1 MNIRRAK
8 YIEIQECFKIA
19 LECSLASKV
28 PEFVIDEDQTLR
40 VISDMFRGEY
50 FRVIEKD
57 DRLVGWIAASKS
69 NVQLYNSKPCL
80 TVISYQCI
88 LKSKSAV
95 NALIDIHEHLFDF
108 GTSKGYELVVTNS
121 VLNSKK
127 SFNRILTQEG
137 WLDRNGILLKK
148 THHYKD
154 GVKPLS
160 ARRPETIG
168 DMHEIFMGKT

>member
-1 MNIRRAK
+1 MIIRRAK
-8 YIEIQECFKIA
+8 SIEIYGCYKIA

-28 PEFVIDEDQTLR
+28 PEFIIDEEQTLR

-57 DRLVGWIAASKS
+57 NKLVGWIAASKS

-80 TVISYQCI
+80 TVTSYQCT

-95 NALIDIHEHLFDF
+95 NALIDIHEDLFDF
-108 GTSKGYELVVTNS
+108 GTSKEYELVVTNS

-137 WLDRNGILLKK
+137 WLDRNGLLLKRTK
-148 THHYKD
+148 HYREGGK
-154 GVKPLS
+154 LLQ
-160 ARRPETIG
+160 ARRPETIK
-168 DMHEIFMGKT
+168 E